1 LFFPLIILDLRGIS
15 GLFLLSGEL
24 GAVIGIQAPTAWPIA
39 TMNTPVRRH
48 PMVHTAGLVM
58 HIPNRLSPV
67 SRRELVAMILH
78 RQGVTSAQF
87 KDRRPQVMVI
97 EYDPQQIN
105 SFEIMHEVNSGYL
118 GNNQVT

>member
-1 LFFPLIILDLRGIS
+1 
-15 GLFLLSGEL
+15 
-24 GAVIGIQAPTAWPIA
+24 
-39 TMNTPVRRH
+39 
-48 PMVHTAGLVM
+48 MVHTAGLVM

>member
-1 LFFPLIILDLRGIS
+1 
-15 GLFLLSGEL
+15 
-24 GAVIGIQAPTAWPIA
+24 
-39 TMNTPVRRH
+39 
-48 PMVHTAGLVM
+48 
-58 HIPNRLSPV
+58 
-67 SRRELVAMILH
+67 MILH